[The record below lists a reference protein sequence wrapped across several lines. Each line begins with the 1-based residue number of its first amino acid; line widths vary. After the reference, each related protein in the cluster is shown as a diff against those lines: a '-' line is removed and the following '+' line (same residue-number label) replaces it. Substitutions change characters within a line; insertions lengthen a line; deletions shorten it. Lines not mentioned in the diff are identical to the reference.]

1 MRRTVVTIGLVAVM
15 LLSVSYAFAQGPGF
29 RPGMGAGRGDGPH
42 WGKGP
47 GWESRDQD
55 KALNLTPEQKTK
67 LNELRTKFRG
77 ENAQL
82 IGAMVTKKIELQ
94 SLWSNPKADDKA
106 IQDKAKEVRD
116 LQNQMKEKA
125 VLMRLEARKILT
137 PEQISKWGAG
147 RGFGH
152 GHGPGSGGGRGH
164 GFGGGFGGGCGRGF
178 GAFN

>member
-1 MRRTVVTIGLVAVM
+1 MRKTAVTLGLVAVM
-15 LLSVSYAFAQGPGF
+15 LLSVSIAFAQGPGF
-29 RPGMGAGRGDGPH
+29 GPGPGAGPGGGPH

-55 KALNLTPEQKTK
+55 KALDLTPEQKTK
-67 LNELRTKFRG
+67 LNELRTKFRS

-106 IQDKAKEVRD
+106 IQDKAKELRD

-125 VLMRLEARKILT
+125 VQMRLEARKILT
-137 PEQISKWGAG
+137 PEQITKWGAG
-147 RGFGH
+147 RRFGH
-152 GHGPGSGGGRGH
+152 GAGPGAGGGLGH
-164 GFGGGFGGGCGRGF
+164 GFGRGCGRGF

>member
-15 LLSVSYAFAQGPGF
+15 LLSVSFAFAQGPGF
-29 RPGMGAGRGDGPH
+29 GPGLGAGPGGGPH

-47 GWESRDQD
+47 GWESPDHD

-67 LNELRTKFRG
+67 LNELRTKFKSD
-77 ENAQL
+77 NAQL
-82 IGAMVTKKIELQ
+82 IGTLVTKRIELQ

-152 GHGPGSGGGRGH
+152 GPGAGGGPGHGSGR
-164 GFGGGFGGGCGRGF
+164 GCGRGF

>member
-1 MRRTVVTIGLVAVM
+1 MRKTVVTIGLMAVM

-29 RPGMGAGRGDGPH
+29 GPGPGAGPGGGPQ

-55 KALNLTPEQKTK
+55 KAVNLTPEKKTK

-94 SLWSNPKADDKA
+94 SLWSNPKAEDKA

-125 VLMRLEARKILT
+125 VQMRLEARKILT

-152 GHGPGSGGGRGH
+152 GAGPGSRGGHGH
-164 GFGGGFGGGCGRGF
+164 GFGRGCGRGF

>member
-15 LLSVSYAFAQGPGF
+15 LLSVSYAFAQGPGAG
-29 RPGMGAGRGDGPH
+29 PGAGQRWGGGHGWGPSDH
-42 WGKGP
+42 
-47 GWESRDQD
+47 D

-67 LNELRTKFRG
+67 LNELRTKFKG
-77 ENAQL
+77 DNAQL

-125 VLMRLEARKILT
+125 VQMKLEARKILT

-147 RGFGH
+147 RGFGRGA
-152 GHGPGSGGGRGH
+152 GHGSGGGGH
-164 GFGGGFGGGCGRGF
+164 GFGGGFGRGCGRGF
-178 GAFN
+178 GASD

>member
-1 MRRTVVTIGLVAVM
+1 MRRTVVTIGLMAVM
-15 LLSVSYAFAQGPGF
+15 LLSVSYAFAQAPGVGRGPGAC
-29 RPGMGAGRGDGPH
+29 PGGPH
-42 WGKGP
+42 CGKGS

-55 KALNLTPEQKTK
+55 KALNLTPEQKSK
-67 LNELRTKFRG
+67 LSEMRSKFRN

-82 IGAMVTKKIELQ
+82 IGALVTKKIELQ

-125 VLMRLEARKILT
+125 VQMRLEARKILT

-152 GHGPGSGGGRGH
+152 GPGSGGGRGH
-164 GFGGGFGGGCGRGF
+164 GFGGGFGRGCGRGF

>member
-1 MRRTVVTIGLVAVM
+1 MRKTVVTIGLVAVM
-15 LLSVSYAFAQGPGF
+15 LLSVSFAFAQGPGSG
-29 RPGMGAGRGDGPH
+29 PGPGAGPRWGGGSGWGPS
-42 WGKGP
+42 
-47 GWESRDQD
+47 EQD

-67 LNELRTKFRG
+67 LNELRTKFKD

-82 IGAMVTKKIELQ
+82 IGTLVTKKIELQ
-94 SLWSNPKADDKA
+94 SLWSNPKAEDKA

-116 LQNQMKEKA
+116 LQNQMREKA
-125 VLMRLEARKILT
+125 VQMRLEARKILT

-152 GHGPGSGGGRGH
+152 GAGPGSGGGFGH
-164 GFGGGFGGGCGRGF
+164 GFGGGFGRGCGRGF

>member
-1 MRRTVVTIGLVAVM
+1 MNCERNSG
-15 LLSVSYAFAQGPGF
+15 
-29 RPGMGAGRGDGPH
+29 
-42 WGKGP
+42 
-47 GWESRDQD
+47 
-55 KALNLTPEQKTK
+55 
-67 LNELRTKFRG
+67 G

-125 VLMRLEARKILT
+125 VQMRLEARKILT

-152 GHGPGSGGGRGH
+152 GHLDPAAAVDMDLAGDVAVVSVLSINNLLPLPPQKEGKGSITFPFYFHPSGLSKP
-164 GFGGGFGGGCGRGF
+164 
-178 GAFN
+178 

>member
-15 LLSVSYAFAQGPGF
+15 LLGVSYAFAQGPGF
-29 RPGMGAGRGDGPH
+29 GPGPGAGPGGGHH

-47 GWESRDQD
+47 GWESPDHE

-67 LNELRTKFRG
+67 LNELRTKFKG
-77 ENAQL
+77 DNAQL
-82 IGAMVTKKIELQ
+82 IGTLVTKRIELQ

-152 GHGPGSGGGRGH
+152 GHGPGAGGGRGH
-164 GFGGGFGGGCGRGF
+164 GFGRGCGRGF